1 MRACSHSHPQP
12 VGVATFDPPTPRET
26 EELNEGLED
35 THLRVGLFSHAL
47 KRSVSREE

>member
-1 MRACSHSHPQP
+1 MRACSHSHLQP
-12 VGVATFDPPTPRET
+12 VGVATFDPPPHET

-35 THLRVGLFSHAL
+35 KHLRVGLFSHAL

>member
-1 MRACSHSHPQP
+1 MRACSHSHLQP
-12 VGVATFDPPTPRET
+12 VGVATFELPRET
-26 EELNEGLED
+26 EELNEDLED